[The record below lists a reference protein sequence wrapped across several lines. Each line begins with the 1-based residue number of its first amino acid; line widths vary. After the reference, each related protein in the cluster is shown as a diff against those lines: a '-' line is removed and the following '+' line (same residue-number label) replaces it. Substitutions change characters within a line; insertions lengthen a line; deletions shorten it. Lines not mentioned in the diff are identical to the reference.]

1 MREVKA
7 PAGETRAPPAASG
20 KAMFHS
26 DRVRSDREVPLGGL
40 VGVGFNSLSTTKPS
54 ISHRD
59 EVITNPRRI
68 VLQRAGSGSQP
79 KERSNG
85 SPGAGSAFSSLRHAL
100 AASASPHA
108 SPGGSPAVSVKKSNN
123 VDNAERSKDNLT
135 STTPKSSKG
144 VAAEAF
150 KSEGRSGSSDSE
162 LLMQTLSSTG
172 GVRLRAAMG
181 KEKEQAAARERPSS
195 GSSRSNA
202 PSSRESSG
210 RPRRTS
216 SSSSSS
222 S

>member
-1 MREVKA
+1 
-7 PAGETRAPPAASG
+7 
-20 KAMFHS
+20 MFHS

-135 STTPKSSKG
+135 GTTPKSSKG
-144 VAAEAF
+144 VEAEAF

-172 GVRLRAAMG
+172 GV
-181 KEKEQAAARERPSS
+181 
-195 GSSRSNA
+195 
-202 PSSRESSG
+202 
-210 RPRRTS
+210 
-216 SSSSSS
+216 
-222 S
+222 